1 MKVSFPHEFYNHME
15 IKMKI
20 KQKHFLMML
29 FIMFFFYGAI
39 FSQNSR
45 LLLLD
50 FRENQLKERLQLTP
64 RQVDSVKEIVKMLQA
79 QESLDRQNFKKN
91 ALALVAAAV
100 RRAQMAEMKLSN
112 DLDDSQKATLMEMKK
127 EQNKDREFFSLN
139 EGLILTVEQAAKVK
153 TILQIYTSKRPVRGD
168 AYDNMLDLYD
178 PMDYGYGYGP
188 GYGMQGNIPGTMP
201 GTSPH
206 NMPGTMQGDMMR
218 TRRPY
223 AMRMNDGLIEK
234 LKKHEAKKEKAIEPI
249 LTPEQKILFNQLK
262 EVRHKELEMMLEKLR
277 QERNSQ

>member
-1 MKVSFPHEFYNHME
+1 
-15 IKMKI
+15 MKI
-20 KQKHFLMML
+20 KQKHSLMML
-29 FIMFFFYGAI
+29 FILLFFYGAV
-39 FSQNSR
+39 FSQGSG

-50 FRENQLKERLQLTP
+50 FRENQLKEFLQLTP
-64 RQVDSVKEIVKMLQA
+64 GQVDSVKEIIKMLQA

-100 RRAQMAEMKLSN
+100 RRAQMAEIKLSN
-112 DLDDSQKATLMEMKK
+112 ELNDSQKATLMEIKK
-127 EQNKDREFFSLN
+127 EQNKAREFFSLK
-139 EGLILTVEQAAKVK
+139 EGLILTVEQAVKVK
-153 TILQIYTSKRPVRGD
+153 AILQLYASKRPVRGD

-178 PMDYGYGYGP
+178 PMGYGSGS
-188 GYGMQGNIPGTMP
+188 GMRGNIPGTMP
-201 GTSPH
+201 GTTQR

-223 AMRMNDGLIEK
+223 AMRMNEGLIKK
-234 LKKHEAKKEKAIEPI
+234 LRKHEAKKEKAIESI

-262 EVRHKELEMMLEKLR
+262 EVRHKELEMILEKIK

>member
-1 MKVSFPHEFYNHME
+1 ME

-29 FIMFFFYGAI
+29 FILLFFSGAI
-39 FSQNSR
+39 FSQGSR

-64 RQVDSVKEIVKMLQA
+64 GQVETVKVIIKMLQS
-79 QESLDRQNFKKN
+79 QENLDRENFRKN

-112 DLDDSQKATLMEMKK
+112 DLNDTQKATLMEIKK
-127 EQNKDREFFSLN
+127 EQNKEREFFTLK
-139 EGLILTVEQAAKVK
+139 EGLLLTAEQTAKVK
-153 TILQIYTSKRPVRGD
+153 ALLQIYASKRPVRGD

-201 GTSPH
+201 GTAQR

-218 TRRPY
+218 SRRPH
-223 AMRMNDGLIEK
+223 AMRMNEGLIEK
-234 LKKHEAKKEKAIEPI
+234 LKQHEAKKEKAIEPI

-262 EVRHKELEMMLEKLR
+262 EVRHKELEKILEKLR
-277 QERNSQ
+277 QEQNSQ